1 MPYKLKKA
9 PSQNLYWVV
18 AEDGKHMSIK
28 PIPLERAKRQL
39 AALYVAMK
47 MKGEKTF
54 QKKVPKKYPKIN
66 F

>member
-47 MKGEKTF
+47 MKGERTF
-54 QKKVPKKYPKIN
+54 
-66 F
+66 